1 MANYYDIEKK
11 SFPFSIFG
19 YLAPQGHRWGNN
31 VSLLANIKIPQCAHY
46 YSIFNKNSKCSLLE
60 IKRWKFFDICFR
72 VWALR
77 SRPSDDFV
85 DEFICLFK
93 TRSHDVMQRFRV
105 LLTDYLNKRTEANN
119 CILNCKPK
127 IKHATGG
134 RIGGRGGGETQG
146 ARQEVL
152 NRLSVPYT
160 TIALKRTR
168 LNNPITPHGQTQQ
181 VNSISRSSHFQ
192 ELLLNFD

>member
-1 MANYYDIEKK
+1 MHTIIR
-11 SFPFSIFG
+11 F
-19 YLAPQGHRWGNN
+19 L
-31 VSLLANIKIPQCAHY
+31 IKILSAVCLK
-46 YSIFNKNSKCSLLE
+46 SKGENFLIFAFAYE
-60 IKRWKFFDICFR
+60 RFDL
-72 VWALR
+72 V
-77 SRPSDDFV
+77 PPNDFV